1 MFNQNSSKNA
11 IFTGRYD
18 ADGKLS
24 IIYSDFFNIDGK
36 NIHSSGSGCSL
47 EEAKSNAYQCAKLLA
62 KEQNISASHTASQ
75 QPVFK
80 EEMNGGGSK
89 PISDKQQHV
98 IIKMASEL
106 GLNAE
111 REAHASYGKSLGALQ
126 GAEAHQ
132 LIQKLKAKKGEAYA
146 V

>member
-1 MFNQNSSKNA
+1 MYNKNTSKDA

-18 ADGKLS
+18 ADGKLT
-24 IIYSDFFNIDGK
+24 ITYSDFFNIDGK
-36 NIHSSGSGCSL
+36 TINSSGCGETL
-47 EEAKSNAYQCAKLLA
+47 EEARSIAYKCAKLLA
-62 KEQNISASHTASQ
+62 KEQNTGDYCTSAQHTS
-75 QPVFK
+75 FK